1 VTASPSTGTTRN
13 AGPADANTV
22 GAHGSHGAPDRSRTC
37 DPWLRKP
44 NSLLFKSMGYADICA
59 IWHKFGTPDDC
70 MYREAKGMATIRQ
83 KGDKQWHVQVRK
95 RGYPPETRTFSTK
108 SAAQKWSTLIEAEME
123 RGVFVSRTEAEST
136 TLNDILDRY
145 GSEVLPT
152 KRSQAPELSRIRTLR
167 EHFGRFHL
175 ASLTSTRISEFRDT
189 RAKEV
194 SSQTVI
200 HEINLLNR
208 VLKTATMDWGI
219 ALPAGLPTTLVRKPT
234 RPRGRERRVSA
245 EEITR
250 IIEHSE
256 SPYIRDAITLAV
268 ETALRRRE
276 LCELRWEHI
285 DLSKRTAYITD
296 ESAKTGVARSIP
308 LSTVAVGTLK
318 AMPRNLSGR
327 VFELAPDSISQA
339 FERACKRAGVVGARW
354 HDLRHE
360 AASRLFERNLNVME
374 VASITGHKTLD
385 MLKRYTHLRAEDL
398 AKKLA

>member
-1 VTASPSTGTTRN
+1 
-13 AGPADANTV
+13 
-22 GAHGSHGAPDRSRTC
+22 
-37 DPWLRKP
+37 
-44 NSLLFKSMGYADICA
+44 
-59 IWHKFGTPDDC
+59 
-70 MYREAKGMATIRQ
+70 MATIRQ

-108 SAAQKWSTLIEAEME
+108 TAAQKWATLIEAEMA
-123 RGVFVSRTEAEST
+123 RGMFVSRTEAECT
-136 TLNDILDRY
+136 TLDEVLDRY
-145 GSEVLPT
+145 AAEVLPT

-175 ASLTSTRISEFRDT
+175 ASLTSTKISEFRDV
-189 RAKEV
+189 RSSQV
-194 SSQTVI
+194 SAQTVI

-219 ALPAGLPTTLVRKPT
+219 ALPAGLPTALVRKPT
-234 RPRGRERRVSA
+234 RPRGRDRRVSA
-245 EEITR
+245 HEIAT

-256 SPYIRDAITLAV
+256 SPFIRDAITLAV

-285 DLSKRTAYITD
+285 DFSKRTAYIPDDT
-296 ESAKTGVARSIP
+296 AKTGVARHIP
-308 LSTVAVGTLK
+308 LSTIAFNTLRL
-318 AMPRNLSGR
+318 MPRNLSGR

-339 FERACKRAGVVGARW
+339 FERACRRAKVVGARW

>member
-1 VTASPSTGTTRN
+1 
-13 AGPADANTV
+13 
-22 GAHGSHGAPDRSRTC
+22 
-37 DPWLRKP
+37 
-44 NSLLFKSMGYADICA
+44 
-59 IWHKFGTPDDC
+59 
-70 MYREAKGMATIRQ
+70 MATIRQ

-95 RGYPPETRTFSTK
+95 RGYPPATRTFGTK
-108 SAAQKWSTLIEAEME
+108 TAAQRWATLIEAEME

-136 TLNDILDRY
+136 TLNEVLDRY
-145 GSEVLPT
+145 ATEVLPT
-152 KRSQAPELSRIRTLR
+152 KRSQAPEMSRIRTLR
-167 EHFGRFHL
+167 EHVGRFHL
-175 ASLTSTRISEFRDT
+175 ASLNSAKISEFRDV
-189 RAKEV
+189 RATQV
-194 SSQTVI
+194 GAQTVI

-219 ALPAGLPTTLVRKPT
+219 SLPAGLPTALVRKPT
-234 RPRGRERRVSA
+234 RPRGRDRRISA
-245 EEITR
+245 EEIAK

-276 LCELRWEHI
+276 LCELRWENI
-285 DLSKRTAYITD
+285 DLSKRTAYIPD
-296 ESAKTGVARSIP
+296 ESAKTGVSRSIP
-308 LSTVAVGTLK
+308 LSTVALNTLR

-339 FERACKRAGVVGARW
+339 FDRACKRAGVEGARW